1 MLSLAGRRRMM
12 SNNTPMDDLEER
24 GIWSRVKDRLGFS
37 DIEEDYDDGDEAGTD
52 SGRRPTALR
61 IQTSRVSHVS
71 VRLPQSFDDARLAA
85 DGLKDGRQQIIN
97 LEKTTAE
104 MSERIIDFL
113 NGVTYALNG
122 FVEKVGDR
130 VYLFAPCNVMIDV
143 PDDLHKGS
151 PMLFDGHS

>member
-1 MLSLAGRRRMM
+1 MR
-12 SNNTPMDDLEER
+12 NNTSTDDTERGSRWTRLKEMIGISELEEEF
-24 GIWSRVKDRLGFS
+24 D
-37 DIEEDYDDGDEAGTD
+37 DAEDAGGDTGK
-52 SGRRPTALR
+52 RPTVLR
-61 IQTSRVSHVS
+61 LHSAKVSHVS

-97 LEKTTAE
+97 LEKTSQE

-130 VYLFAPCNVMIDV
+130 VYLFAPSNVLIDV
-143 PDDLHKGS
+143 PEDLNKG
-151 PMLFDGHS
+151 PVGLFDNNG